1 MLDLFTLLIIRA
13 IVLFAGAFFCWLG
26 GSRALAFVTK
36 TQKVNITN
44 FLKILANSVILLGL
58 TMFLIAVGNIMVYF
72 FPNTGSYV
80 FLVSSGLVGIA
91 SIFAFIYSF
100 WRIHNYVV
108 VK

>member
-1 MLDLFTLLIIRA
+1 MLNLFTLLIIRA
-13 IVLFAGAFFCWLG
+13 AILFAGAIFCWAG
-26 GSRALAFVTK
+26 GFNALSFATK
-36 TQKVNITN
+36 THKVNLTN

-80 FLVSSGLVGIA
+80 FLVSAGLVGIA